1 MKNILTSSEMKKVD
15 TETIERIGI
24 PGIVLMERAALSVAS
39 LIMENEP
46 VTKTVQVIAGVGNNG
61 VCCPLD
67 YEPGNRGTGSPGAYL
82 WRLAGVGIP
91 GRHSGGTETAPKGE
105 PAGLPGNRPRGH
117 GRRRGHLRV
126 LPEFRL

>member
-61 VCCPLD
+61 ADGLAICRML
-67 YEPGNRGTGSPGAYL
+67 YL
-82 WRLAGVGIP
+82 KGYNTIHVHALLVTLIRQQRILK
-91 GRHSGGTETAPKGE
+91 HSLE
-105 PAGLPGNRPRGH
+105 
-117 GRRRGHLRV
+117 
-126 LPEFRL
+126 

>member
-61 VCCPLD
+61 ADGLAICRML
-67 YEPGNRGTGSPGAYL
+67 YL
-82 WRLAGVGIP
+82 KGYNTCTCVIGDINKATENFWRWFIQ
-91 GRHSGGTETAPKGE
+91 RS
-105 PAGLPGNRPRGH
+105 
-117 GRRRGHLRV
+117 RR
-126 LPEFRL
+126 

>member
-61 VCCPLD
+61 ADGLAICRMLYLKRFPLSL
-67 YEPGNRGTGSPGAYL
+67 YVPLSYIL
-82 WRLAGVGIP
+82 L
-91 GRHSGGTETAPKGE
+91 
-105 PAGLPGNRPRGH
+105 
-117 GRRRGHLRV
+117 
-126 LPEFRL
+126 